1 MSIKKG
7 IYAAAMTVINKDLSV
22 NIDETIR
29 HSEELIQQGCHGS
42 VIGGST
48 GMMQYI
54 SSNEKRK
61 LIDKM
66 SISKFKDNFV
76 FGTGTNSL
84 NENIQL
90 MKQCVDNGIQRFLI
104 MPPAYYKYSDNGV
117 YAFYEKIVQQVP
129 ESKIILYNFEKLSS
143 FLFSP
148 ELVIKLAKDFP
159 NSILALKDSSY
170 NLFQTLKIP
179 NFLIFPGSETKLLK
193 GLELGC
199 DGIISA
205 ICNVTAPLARKV
217 YDDFQN
223 KKKQTF
229 NERLCAIRK
238 VFDKNN
244 LISGLHSFMS
254 IENEKYQTV
263 LPPLSL
269 LSKEQKK
276 QMIKELKDLDFY
288 PERKAA

>member
-104 MPPAYYKYSDNGV
+104 MPPAYYKYSDDGV

-129 ESKIILYNFEKLSS
+129 ESRIILYNFEKLSS

>member
-104 MPPAYYKYSDNGV
+104 MPPAYYKYSDDGV

-129 ESKIILYNFEKLSS
+129 ESRIILYNFEKLSS

-148 ELVIKLAKDFP
+148 ELVIKL
-159 NSILALKDSSY
+159 
-170 NLFQTLKIP
+170 
-179 NFLIFPGSETKLLK
+179 
-193 GLELGC
+193 
-199 DGIISA
+199 
-205 ICNVTAPLARKV
+205 
-217 YDDFQN
+217 
-223 KKKQTF
+223 
-229 NERLCAIRK
+229 
-238 VFDKNN
+238 
-244 LISGLHSFMS
+244 
-254 IENEKYQTV
+254 
-263 LPPLSL
+263 
-269 LSKEQKK
+269 
-276 QMIKELKDLDFY
+276 
-288 PERKAA
+288 